1 MHPELAQACFEADV
15 AKLPAELAEMRGWQ
29 LLERS
34 YPILDLA
41 FTAPQGSYLRL
52 RMNCENWN
60 ARPPSIALLDKSGQY
75 ITSAIA
81 SSTNIFNNSAHPS
94 TGKPFVCM
102 PGVFE
107 YHTHSSHLNDHWE
120 PRRNLPGFT
129 LFEIVTQI
137 WNGWS
142 KVNK

>member
-1 MHPELAQACFEADV
+1 MHPELAQACFDAEMA
-15 AKLPAELAEMRGWQ
+15 ALPAELAEMRGWQ
-29 LLERS
+29 FLERS
-34 YPILDLA
+34 YPTLDVA
-41 FTAPQGSYLRL
+41 FTTHQGGYLRL
-52 RMNCENWN
+52 HMNCENWN
-60 ARPPSIALLDKSGQY
+60 ARPPSIGLLGESGQH

-81 SSTNIFNNSAHPS
+81 SSTNIFNNSPHPS
-94 TGKPFVCM
+94 TGRPFVCM

-120 PRRNLPGFT
+120 LRRNLPGFR
-129 LFEIVTQI
+129 LLEIVTQI

>member
-1 MHPELAQACFEADV
+1 MAA
-15 AKLPAELAEMRGWQ
+15 LPAELAEMRGWHF
-29 LLERS
+29 LERS
-34 YPILDLA
+34 YPTLDLA
-41 FTAPQGSYLRL
+41 FTSPQGNYLRL

-60 ARPPSIALLDKSGQY
+60 AQPPSIALLDKSGQH

-81 SSTNIFNNSAHPS
+81 SSTNIFNRSAHPR

-102 PGVFE
+102 PGVLE

-120 PRRNLPGFT
+120 PRRNRPGYR
-129 LFEIVTQI
+129 LLEIVTQV

-142 KVNK
+142 KVN

>member
-1 MHPELAQACFEADV
+1 MAA
-15 AKLPAELAEMRGWQ
+15 LPAELAEMRGWQ
-29 LLERS
+29 FLERR
-34 YPILDLA
+34 YPTLDVA
-41 FTAPQGSYLRL
+41 FTTHQGSYLRL

-60 ARPPSIALLDKSGQY
+60 ARPPSIELLDQSGQH

-81 SSTNIFNNSAHPS
+81 SSTNIFNNSPHQS
-94 TGKPFVCM
+94 TGRPFVCM

-120 PRRNLPGFT
+120 PRRNLPGFR
-129 LFEIVTQI
+129 LLEIVTQI